1 MLCYGGHLTLVNLV
15 LTCRSF
21 FMMSFLEIPKGLCK
35 MVISII
41 LDFSRNLAV

>member
-15 LTCRSF
+15 LTSLSF
-21 FMMSFLEIPKGLCK
+21 FMMSFLEIPKGLCQ

-41 LDFSRNLAV
+41 PDFSRNLAP